1 MAWIALLFFGSFSMI
16 ANADSIRHRLA
27 VTVKLPVLL
36 LSNKRV
42 IFRVHRVCILS
53 IFPQNFFDLQ
63 YGFIFGL

>member
-1 MAWIALLFFGSFSMI
+1 MAWIALLFFDSFSMT
-16 ANADSIRHRLA
+16 ASADSIRSRFA
-27 VTVKLPVLL
+27 MAVKLPVLH